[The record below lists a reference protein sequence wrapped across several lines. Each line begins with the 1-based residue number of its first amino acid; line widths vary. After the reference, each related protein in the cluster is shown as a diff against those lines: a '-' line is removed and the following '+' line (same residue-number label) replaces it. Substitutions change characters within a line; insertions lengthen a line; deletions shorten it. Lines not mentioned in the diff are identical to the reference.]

1 MEQKKVLTDFMVY
14 LKKADKELKN
24 MRGMIQA
31 IIDSRNVF
39 MTNLSTDFI
48 NL

>member
-48 NL
+48 HL